1 MLFVPE
7 RRRSR
12 RAPGRNPRRTST
24 ASEAI
29 QHSAGVVELV
39 DTQDLG
45 SCAFGCEGSSPS
57 FGTALNLLAPL
68 VVQLPLRSAITRA
81 SRYAVCWRLS
91 LSSSGFW
98 ATPTS
103 LVPAPVMIA

>member
-81 SRYAVCWRLS
+81 AVTRS
-91 LSSSGFW
+91 VGGFRFPAREFS